1 MCRNELALGNRG
13 SVVEVKEFEE
23 RLGGVCRDG
32 TVEVEICGGG
42 GVAVVFRRKRRD
54 PVE

>member
-1 MCRNELALGNRG
+1 MCRKELALGNRG
-13 SVVEVKEFEE
+13 SVVEVEE
-23 RLGGVCRDG
+23 RLGGACRDG

-42 GVAVVFRRKRRD
+42 GVAGVFRRKRRD